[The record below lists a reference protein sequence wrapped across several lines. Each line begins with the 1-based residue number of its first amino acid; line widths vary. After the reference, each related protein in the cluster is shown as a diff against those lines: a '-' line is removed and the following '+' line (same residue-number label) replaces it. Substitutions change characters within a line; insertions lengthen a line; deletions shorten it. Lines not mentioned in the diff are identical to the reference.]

1 MQDARFQLKLLK
13 ATSRLARRRQDNIAQ
28 HNEDYVLIMFNA
40 DDFDLIIQFPDRKKK
55 KMKMDIQ
62 MEMDFRNKN
71 FSFFHCLLPSQYT
84 YTFHFVF

>member
-1 MQDARFQLKLLK
+1 
-13 ATSRLARRRQDNIAQ
+13 
-28 HNEDYVLIMFNA
+28 MFNA

-71 FSFFHCLLPSQYT
+71 FSFFHCLLPS
-84 YTFHFVF
+84 